1 MDEGIQKWHLGKKMR
16 AGCLLLA
23 ASLLLQAAARS
34 ASGFGQWY
42 TVTVYPVLIE
52 TIGRFFGIFPF
63 SVSEFALCLLILLL
77 LFYGIRQRKN
87 GKKLMSGAFLLVSAL
102 FFLYTACC
110 GVNYYRKP
118 FSEYLGFRSEKYT
131 TEELQ
136 ALCDWLTEQA
146 NAAYIETTSMDTG
159 AFQREGVK
167 AMEKLGAA
175 YPQLAGFYP
184 APKPLALSRVLS
196 VQQLSGI
203 YSPFTV
209 EANYNREMTP
219 YNIPHTICHELS
231 HLRGFM
237 REDEANFIGFLA
249 CIGSDSPEYRSSGYM
264 MGWLYA
270 GNALAAVDRD
280 AYIDCWQKLRP
291 EIRAEFR
298 ENTAFWDRFES
309 RVSRAAETMNDA
321 YLRAN
326 RQPEGVRSYGRA
338 VDLMIYW
345 FLEK

>member
-1 MDEGIQKWHLGKKMR
+1 MDERRKKWHFGLRMQ

-23 ASLLLQAAARS
+23 ASLILQAASRNTA
-34 ASGFGQWY
+34 GFGQWY
-42 TVTVYPVLIE
+42 AVTIYPVLTE
-52 TIGRFFGIFPF
+52 TFGRFFGLFPF
-63 SVSEFALCLLILLL
+63 SVSEFFLYLLILLIP
-77 LFYGIRQRKN
+77 FWGIRQRKN
-87 GKKLMSGAFLLVSAL
+87 WRKLLSGAFLLLSVI

-118 FSEYLGFRSEKYT
+118 FSEYLGFQAEQYT
-131 TEELQ
+131 KEELRE
-136 ALCDWLTEQA
+136 LCEWLTEQA
-146 NAAYIETTSMDTG
+146 NAAYVETAAMDTEE
-159 AFQREGVK
+159 ARREGVK
-167 AMEKLGAA
+167 AMEKLGTA
-175 YPQLAGFYP
+175 YPQLSGFYP
-184 APKPLALSRVLS
+184 EPKPLTLSRVLS

-209 EANYNREMTP
+209 EANYNREMTS

-264 MGWLYA
+264 MGWIYA

-280 AYIDCWQKLRP
+280 AYLACHQKLRP
-291 EIRAEFR
+291 EILEEFR
-298 ENTAFWDRFES
+298 ENNAFWDRFES
-309 RVSRAAETMNDA
+309 RVSRAAETMNNT
-321 YLRAN
+321 YLKAN
-326 RQPEGVRSYGRA
+326 SQAEGVKSYGRA

-345 FLEK
+345 FLEQ